1 MKSIAQIFFIYF
13 LIELLIYVYIKTI
26 SKVNKWILLKKDL
39 NSLFEKKKFFFFKE
53 NNYNYEL
60 GWDKKP
66 NSANFDLN
74 NQEKIFYS
82 IDKKGFRSSK
92 YKNKRNTIASFG
104 DSYTFC
110 RQVENSKTW
119 QEILTKKRGEFIAN
133 YGVGNYGLDQ
143 SFLKYKKT
151 LINKSTKIII
161 FGFVPETICRI
172 QSCWKYYLEF
182 GNLHGFK
189 PFCIIKNKKLY
200 LKKNILKIHSKF
212 DDLKEIIIKTRKLDR
227 FYRLKYKQHVFK
239 YPYIFSFLKNF
250 LLNVRIFSTLIKSL
264 IKKKSFKNSFEK
276 NTFPLIM
283 ENNIKMSHK
292 LYCENYSKNLLKKLI
307 EKISKEVK
315 NNTKCY
321 FVIFPQL
328 FDLKLKSRKYYQKFF
343 KELKIDCNIID
354 LTNNFLAHKNY
365 KKLFINDKYG
375 GHLNYKGNLLVANV
389 LQNQID

>member
-1 MKSIAQIFFIYF
+1 MKLIIQIFFIYF
-13 LIELLIYVYIKTI
+13 LVEFLLFLYIKKI
-26 SKVNKWILLKKDL
+26 SKINKWVLIKQKLYLLFNKERF
-39 NSLFEKKKFFFFKE
+39 NFFKK
-53 NNYNYEL
+53 NNYNYDL

-66 NSANFDLN
+66 NSINFDIN
-74 NQEKIFYS
+74 NKKKIFYS
-82 IDKKGFRSSK
+82 IDKKGFRSSRLN
-92 YKNKRNTIASFG
+92 NKRNTISTFG

-119 QEILTKKRGEFIAN
+119 QEILSNKRKKFIAN

-151 LINKSTKIII
+151 LINKPAKIII

-189 PFCIIKNKKLY
+189 PFCRIRNKKLY
-200 LKKNILKIHSKF
+200 FEKNVLKKKSQYENL
-212 DDLKEIIIKTRKLDR
+212 ERIIANTRKIDR
-227 FYRLKYKQHVFK
+227 FYKLKYNQYIFK
-239 YPYIFSFLKNF
+239 YSYILCFMKNF
-250 LLNVRIFSTLIKSL
+250 LLNIRIFFILIKSS
-264 IKKKSFKNSFEK
+264 IKKGDFKNSFEK

-307 EKISKEVK
+307 IKISNNVK
-315 NNTKCY
+315 NNSKCY

-328 FDLKLKSRKYYQKFF
+328 FDLKLKSRKYYQNFF
-343 KELKIDCNIID
+343 EKIKINYNIID
-354 LTNNFLAHKNY
+354 LTNNFLSHKNY

-375 GHLNYKGNLLVANV
+375 GHLNYKGNLLVANI
-389 LQNQID
+389 LKDQIK